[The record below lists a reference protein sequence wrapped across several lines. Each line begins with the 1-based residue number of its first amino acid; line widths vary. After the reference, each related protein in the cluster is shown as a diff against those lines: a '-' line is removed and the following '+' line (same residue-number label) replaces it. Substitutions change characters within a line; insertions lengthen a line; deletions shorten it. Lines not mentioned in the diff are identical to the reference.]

1 MGVTVFMALEALAG
15 DLVFALG
22 FVLIIAFV
30 AAAATAAYAQQRV
43 ANTIELGVQGIVG
56 VDTLQEV
63 ERAHQKD
70 ENRERDGGN

>member
-1 MGVTVFMALEALAG
+1 MPLEAIAT

-30 AAAATAAYAQQRV
+30 AAAATATYAQQRV

-56 VDTLQEV
+56 VDTLREV
-63 ERAHQKD
+63 DDATDNE
-70 ENRERDGGN
+70 

>member
-1 MGVTVFMALEALAG
+1 MPLEAIAT

-30 AAAATAAYAQQRV
+30 AAAATATYAQQRV

-56 VDTLQEV
+56 VDTLREV
-63 ERAHQKD
+63 D
-70 ENRERDGGN
+70 EATDNE